1 MRLECFPATD
11 NHLFVEK
18 GMRGEMLYIAHRY
31 SWGNNAFMNDYDG
44 SKRVKCLMY
53 SDANDWCLLTSKF
66 KNLTDKVVLVSML
79 MLTDV
84 DVLRVSIVSIYVY
97 ILAVDLKC
105 SE

>member
-1 MRLECFPATD
+1 
-11 NHLFVEK
+11 
-18 GMRGEMLYIAHRY
+18 
-31 SWGNNAFMNDYDG
+31 MNDYDG